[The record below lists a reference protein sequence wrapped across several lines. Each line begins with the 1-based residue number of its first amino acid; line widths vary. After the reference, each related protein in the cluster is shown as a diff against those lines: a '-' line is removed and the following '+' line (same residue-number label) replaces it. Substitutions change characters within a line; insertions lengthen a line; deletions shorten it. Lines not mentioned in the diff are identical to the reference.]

1 MSAKKPSTNAAPS
14 DEAVERREYP
24 YPEAVECPYAYYD
37 HLRKTSPVH
46 KIPNQDAHFVPLR
59 EDVLFVLENPSIFS
73 NIGRN
78 PGVPIEAK
86 VMTTGVEIRT
96 MLDSDPPTQAQH
108 KQFIL
113 KHFNPK
119 VFRES
124 APAIRGIVND
134 LIDKFIE
141 KGECDFVSEFADRL
155 PELVICHLL
164 DLPRDVKSKI
174 TEWGR
179 LETSG
184 VRFFS
189 GDRKALQEKVLESL
203 ASYSR
208 QLVLD
213 RHQNLGNDMLSN
225 MIRAQI
231 ERDGEFEPDYLT
243 LTLAV
248 LITAGLLTTALM
260 LSNGMRLLLEHPDQ
274 MERVLADFSLIPNMI
289 EEVIRIESPAQW
301 IPKRVAQDF
310 DMKGVNLPAGSH
322 VCVGLAAAN
331 REEAFFPNADQFDIF
346 RSNASSHVAFGKG
359 IHFCMGAPLA
369 RLEGQIAFEQLF
381 SRMKNIRFSPDNDF
395 KHIDSPSFRGLKKLS
410 LRFDRA

>member
-1 MSAKKPSTNAAPS
+1 MNAKHQPSAS
-14 DEAVERREYP
+14 EAETAREYP

-37 HLRKTSPVH
+37 KIRKSSPVH
-46 KIPNQDAHFVPLR
+46 KIPEQDAHFIALR
-59 EDVLFVLENPSIFS
+59 EDALFALEHPEVFS

-78 PGVPIEAK
+78 PGTPIEAK
-86 VMTTGVEIRT
+86 CMKSGVEVRT

-108 KQFIL
+108 KQFVQ
-113 KHFNPK
+113 KHFNPRA
-119 VFRES
+119 FRENI
-124 APAIRGIVND
+124 PAIRAIVDD
-134 LIDKFIE
+134 LIDGFID

-164 DLPRDVKSKI
+164 DLPRDVRSKI

-189 GDRKALQEKVLESL
+189 ADRKARQEKVLESL

-208 QLVLD
+208 QLVMD
-213 RHQNLGNDMLSN
+213 RHEHLHDDMLSN

-231 ERDGEFEPDYLT
+231 ERDGEFAPEYLT

-260 LSNGMRLLLEHPDQ
+260 LSHGMRLLLDHPDQ
-274 MERVLADFSLIPNMI
+274 MARVLDDFSLIPNMV

-310 DMKGVNLPAGSH
+310 DMKGVTLPAGSH

-331 REEAFFPNADQFDIF
+331 REESVFPNADKFDIF
-346 RSNASSHVAFGKG
+346 RSNASSHIAFGKG

-381 SRMKNIRFSPDNDF
+381 KRLKNIRFGADNDF
-395 KHIDSPSFRGLKKLS
+395 THIDSPSFRGLKKLN
-410 LRFDRA
+410 LKFDRA